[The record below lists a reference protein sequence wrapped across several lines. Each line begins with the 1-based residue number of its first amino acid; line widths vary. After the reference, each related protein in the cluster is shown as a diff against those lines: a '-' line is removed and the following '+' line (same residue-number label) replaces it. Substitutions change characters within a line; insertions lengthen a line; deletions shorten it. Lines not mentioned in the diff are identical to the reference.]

1 MRSLLDQALD
11 RAKTTKTTKT
21 NNVSKSYK
29 RKDTIPSN
37 IEIGRLASSE
47 KDRHFYQSSEIAD
60 LP

>member
-11 RAKTTKTTKT
+11 RAKTIKT

>member
-11 RAKTTKTTKT
+11 RAKTTKMTKT

-29 RKDTIPSN
+29 RKETIPSH
-37 IEIGRLASSE
+37 IEIGRLTSSE